1 MTRQSATIKVLC
13 HKDAIQNTANML
25 QWAIGHPVK
34 IADTHID
41 AKIGC
46 LFIFTEIEYYENDT
60 TLFENLGFDMIG
72 KIHGVVS
79 WEILSQDVEDKLVQG
94 KEENVDETEIK
105 KLEADLMRRLCTLP
119 ITISIMPRMEEK
131 YAWKCLEAS
140 GQAET
145 FGEALEE
152 ALTHLTYRFKIIR
165 SELLG

>member
-1 MTRQSATIKVLC
+1 MRQSATIKVLC
-13 HKDAIQNTANML
+13 HKDAIQDTATML
-25 QWAIGHPVK
+25 QWTTGHAVK
-34 IADTHID
+34 IADTHMD

-60 TLFENLGFDMIG
+60 ILFENLGFDMIG

-79 WEILSQDVEDKLVQG
+79 WEILSQEKLAQDQ
-94 KEENVDETEIK
+94 EEYASETEVK

-145 FGEALEE
+145 FGEALEQ
-152 ALTHLTYRFKIIR
+152 ALIHLTYRFKMIR